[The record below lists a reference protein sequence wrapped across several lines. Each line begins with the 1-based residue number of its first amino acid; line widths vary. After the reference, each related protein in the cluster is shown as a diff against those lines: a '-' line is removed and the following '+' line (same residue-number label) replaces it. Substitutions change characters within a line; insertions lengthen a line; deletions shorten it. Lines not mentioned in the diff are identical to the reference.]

1 MQAQRNLSRSRTGLP
16 NRGAG
21 FTLVELMIVVAIIGI
36 LAAVAVPAYTDYVR
50 RGQIPD
56 ATSALAEYRIRLE
69 QYYQDNRNYGA
80 SSCAGGTLRTAAGNF
95 TISCTSGGQTYTV
108 TATGSKG
115 AAVGHV
121 YTLNQDNVQKTLKFK
136 GTTVSRS
143 CWLIKGD
150 ECAS

>member
-1 MQAQRNLSRSRTGLP
+1 MNQHQSSSRPTARQQ
-16 NRGAG
+16 G

-36 LAAVAVPAYTDYVR
+36 LAAVAVPSYTDYMR

-56 ATSALAEYRIRLE
+56 ATSALAEYRIKLE
-69 QYYQDNRNYGA
+69 QYYQDNRSYGTG
-80 SSCAGGTLRTAAGNF
+80 SCAGGTLRTAAGNF
-95 TISCTSGGQTYTV
+95 TMSCSSGGQTYTA

-121 YTLNQDNVQKTLKFK
+121 YTLNQDNSQKTTKFK
-136 GTTVSRS
+136 GATVDKA

-150 ECAS
+150 EC